1 MANHDIAHLEIRI
14 DQLYGKMH
22 TIQERLDEHIGNAHS
37 RSSSLKQSG
46 GLVALVSALYAIAEA
61 VRRFLF

>member
-1 MANHDIAHLEIRI
+1 MANRDIARLEVRI
-14 DQLYGKMH
+14 DKLYEKIH
-22 TIQERLDEHIGNAHS
+22 AIQERLDEHIGNAHS